1 MDKPAQKTPAAPKQL
16 DELAKD
22 PLTNQVVRA
31 IKDLILRGEVT
42 PGEYLPPQHVL
53 AAQLGVGLSTIREAV
68 KALSVL
74 GLLEAYPGRGTLVL
88 PDAQKI
94 LNSEA
99 AMKASLGAIALEQVL
114 EARLVLEAALTRM
127 AAERASED
135 DVREIEACLA
145 EMEAQAAA
153 DRDEG
158 FARADVR
165 FHLAVARA
173 SKNDVLA
180 QTYYFIHSL
189 LEQAIREADAIPG
202 GKERA
207 LVNHRA
213 LLDGIRSRD
222 TALAQRASERQIAD
236 VSEYTRGKAAE
247 TARQ

>member
-1 MDKPAQKTPAAPKQL
+1 MGEAAMQL
-16 DELAKD
+16 EGLSKD

-31 IKDLILRGEVT
+31 IRDLILRGDVM

-53 AAQLGVGLSTIREAV
+53 AVQLGVGLSTIREAV

-88 PDAQKI
+88 PDALKI

-99 AMKASLGAIALEQVL
+99 AMKASLGPVELEQVL

-127 AAERASED
+127 AAERATDD
-135 DVREIEACLA
+135 DVREIQSCLA
-145 EMEAQAAA
+145 EMEGAIP
-153 DRDEG
+153 DNER

-189 LEQAIREADAIPG
+189 LEQAIVEADALPG

-213 LLDGIRSRD
+213 LLDGIRTHD
-222 TALAQRASERQIAD
+222 PAKARAASDRQIIE
-236 VSEYTRGKAAE
+236 VSLYSRSG
-247 TARQ
+247 AREAQ